1 MIVSW
6 WRTATIVF
14 GLASLVAALVAVV
27 TDQVG
32 LVVVAAMLAGVS
44 VALVVAS
51 QRRRP
56 DEPTAP
62 GTEDVPS
69 ATNTADE
76 PTAPDDEERPAEP
89 GSAPAG
95 PDPHPAGFAPR
106 PAEEIDLREPTEDC
120 LIDPETG
127 LFNQLFFDASLVKR
141 VSAARRALRPLS
153 VAVAEV
159 VVRVDD
165 QGATDGPAPAPDV
178 ARTMLAVLREADLVA
193 RADDGRYLILLE
205 DTPENGAVWTL
216 ERLRR
221 RLVEILP
228 GHTVRVGVSCYPAY
242 GFSAAQLVAQARRA
256 LDGAREW
263 HQDRIE
269 VTAEDPDD

>member
-1 MIVSW
+1 MTISR
-6 WRTATIVF
+6 WRTATIVL
-14 GLASLVAALVAVV
+14 GLTSLVAALVAVV

-32 LVVVAAMLAGVS
+32 LVVVAAVLAGVS

-51 QRRRP
+51 RRRRP
-56 DEPTAP
+56 DESTTP
-62 GTEDVPS
+62 GTKDVS
-69 ATNTADE
+69 TAASTADE

-106 PAEEIDLREPTEDC
+106 PAEEIDLREPTEDGV
-120 LIDPETG
+120 IDRETG

-165 QGATDGPAPAPDV
+165 EGATDGPAPEV
-178 ARTMLAVLREADLVA
+178 ARTMLAVLRDADLVA

-221 RLVEILP
+221 RLVEVLP
-228 GHTVRVGVSCYPAY
+228 GHAVRVGVSYYPAY
-242 GFSAAQLVAQARRA
+242 GFSATQLVAQARRA